1 MKFKKKI
8 HKINKMFVKH
18 NQKKFKSENLM
29 KIIKLQIQT
38 EWKQIRT
45 EWKQMSNEMTEHAQ
59 SEWQCISVQDSLFTQ
74 LSDAR

>member
-1 MKFKKKI
+1 MKLKKKI

-38 EWKQIRT
+38 E
-45 EWKQMSNEMTEHAQ
+45 
-59 SEWQCISVQDSLFTQ
+59 
-74 LSDAR
+74 